1 MKAIVGVHT
10 PKPRVCSL
18 CKSAEPKA
26 GCPQCELTQPS
37 LFSSPMPPPS
47 DEDIEA
53 GEADRKAALVEAEL
67 RARRAEQLRAWAALG
82 RPVRVALV
90 GCAKNKRSLSAPAR
104 DLYLGPL
111 FRAAIAYAELA
122 AEEAYVASAFHGLV
136 ALDQVIGP
144 YDRSIDDLKKKERL
158 PWGDRV
164 IGSLAARFP
173 GLRPELLILAGA
185 GYHVPLHV
193 AAISRGWTTV
203 SPLAGLPVGKRLR
216 WLRDETAS
224 LVLARRKRRSRR
236 RTV

>member
-1 MKAIVGVHT
+1 VKAVVGVHT

-37 LFSSPMPPPS
+37 LFSVPMPPLS
-47 DEDIEA
+47 EEDLAA
-53 GEADRKAALVEAEL
+53 GEADRRAALAEAEA
-67 RARRAEQLRAWAALG
+67 RARRAEQLRSWASLG

-90 GCAKNKRSLSAPAR
+90 GCAKNKRSEAAPAR
-104 DLYLGPL
+104 ELYLGPL
-111 FRAAIAYAELA
+111 FRAALAYAELS

-164 IGSLAARFP
+164 IGALAARFP

-193 AAISRGWTTV
+193 AAVMRGWTTV

-216 WLRDETAS
+216 WLKNESAA
-224 LVLARRKRRSRR
+224 LILARKKRRSRR
-236 RTV
+236 RAE